1 MAVSVRSII
10 VNKPAENPYSKLR
23 DAILLSQSTKQTST
37 TSHDAGAG
45 KRPVPGTQ
53 EEEEEEE
60 EEEAEEEE
68 GEEEGEGEASSC
80 VMEKAKRTKVWSDSD
95 ERFQTFSQK
104 SDFGKTNGTCEL
116 VGSASTRRKGKMIK
130 VEDKASSGSRLNSVP
145 TSRADVAKSSRT
157 KRSTER
163 LQSVTADIFQKVKT
177 EMISLES
184 PKILEEEEEAPLATN
199 LRSLSNLPREA
210 KSKKGDRLIFEEDL
224 DILDL
229 FESLEKGL
237 DSEMEIVKFENFKE
251 KKITTTKLKSTRR
264 EAGKESS
271 LVAGRE
277 SSLEAE
283 NASPREGF
291 VPVSDVVVL
300 DDEATESNKTFQPK
314 RDSPEVVIKEE
325 TASAKTNLS
334 SSQSEAKGSS
344 SQYPHLMMPSNQR
357 VSSVTRTGLIR
368 CNVCLKCF
376 GSFREA
382 RTHFDDQRK
391 VEVQQ
396 QQQRNKS
403 TRSETKSGKNS
414 ATFVALSPAPFPT

>member
-53 EEEEEEE
+53 EEEEEEG
-60 EEEAEEEE
+60 EE
-68 GEEEGEGEASSC
+68 GEGEGEGEGEASSC

-104 SDFGKTNGTCEL
+104 SDFGKTKGTCEL

-184 PKILEEEEEAPLATN
+184 PKILEEEEEEAPLATN

-237 DSEMEIVKFENFKE
+237 DSEMEFVKF
-251 KKITTTKLKSTRR
+251 
-264 EAGKESS
+264 
-271 LVAGRE
+271 
-277 SSLEAE
+277 
-283 NASPREGF
+283 
-291 VPVSDVVVL
+291 
-300 DDEATESNKTFQPK
+300 
-314 RDSPEVVIKEE
+314 
-325 TASAKTNLS
+325 
-334 SSQSEAKGSS
+334 
-344 SQYPHLMMPSNQR
+344 
-357 VSSVTRTGLIR
+357 
-368 CNVCLKCF
+368 
-376 GSFREA
+376 
-382 RTHFDDQRK
+382 
-391 VEVQQ
+391 
-396 QQQRNKS
+396 
-403 TRSETKSGKNS
+403 
-414 ATFVALSPAPFPT
+414 

>member
-1 MAVSVRSII
+1 MECGKNWPFKKIKSNFSQVAVSVRSII

-60 EEEAEEEE
+60 EEAE
-68 GEEEGEGEASSC
+68 EEEGEGEASSC

-184 PKILEEEEEAPLATN
+184 PKILEEEEEEEAPLATN

-237 DSEMEIVKFENFKE
+237 DSEMEIVKF
-251 KKITTTKLKSTRR
+251 
-264 EAGKESS
+264 
-271 LVAGRE
+271 
-277 SSLEAE
+277 
-283 NASPREGF
+283 
-291 VPVSDVVVL
+291 
-300 DDEATESNKTFQPK
+300 
-314 RDSPEVVIKEE
+314 
-325 TASAKTNLS
+325 
-334 SSQSEAKGSS
+334 
-344 SQYPHLMMPSNQR
+344 
-357 VSSVTRTGLIR
+357 
-368 CNVCLKCF
+368 
-376 GSFREA
+376 
-382 RTHFDDQRK
+382 
-391 VEVQQ
+391 
-396 QQQRNKS
+396 
-403 TRSETKSGKNS
+403 
-414 ATFVALSPAPFPT
+414 